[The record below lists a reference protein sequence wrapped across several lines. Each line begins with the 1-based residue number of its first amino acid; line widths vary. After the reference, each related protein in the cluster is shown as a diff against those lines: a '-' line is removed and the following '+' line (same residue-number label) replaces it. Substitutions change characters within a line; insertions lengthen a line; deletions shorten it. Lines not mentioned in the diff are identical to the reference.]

1 MERMCDGWPATRGE
15 YVVGEPTSAV
25 AVCTLASR
33 LSPSVHAAVWGGCMT
48 ENLGVEKVVLNI
60 ISNSHVRYLLVC
72 GVDTKGHLPGDALIS
87 LHTRGIEESG
97 RIRGAKG
104 AIPYLEH
111 LMAGAVER
119 FQRQVSVVD
128 MRTVVDVSTMDMR
141 TVVDLPTIY
150 KKVEELWRAQAF
162 DEPPMVLEDEGEE
175 RADMEE
181 IEVGGADAIIA
192 DGVLLDALNG
202 VIFCEG
208 DRC

>member
-119 FQRQVSVVD
+119 FQRQVSIVD
-128 MRTVVDVSTMDMR
+128 MRTIVDV
-141 TVVDLPTIY
+141 PTIY
-150 KKVEELWRAQAF
+150 HRVEELWRAPAF
-162 DEPPMVLEDEGEE
+162 DEPPMVLEDEEEE
-175 RADMEE
+175 RAGMED
-181 IEVGGADAIIA
+181 IEVGGADALIA
-192 DGVLLDALNG
+192 DGVLLDAVAG
-202 VIFCEG
+202 VIFCEE
-208 DRC
+208 DTC

>member
-1 MERMCDGWPATRGE
+1 MERMCDGWPAIRGE

-33 LSPSVHAAVWGGCMT
+33 LSPSAHAAVWGGCMT

-72 GVDTKGHLPGDALIS
+72 GVDTKGHLPGDALVS
-87 LHTRGIEESG
+87 LHREGIEESG

-128 MRTVVDVSTMDMR
+128 MRTTVDVS
-141 TVVDLPTIY
+141 TIY
-150 KKVEELWRAQAF
+150 KKVDELWRAPAL
-162 DEPPMVLEDEGEE
+162 DEPPMVLEDEEVEE
-175 RADMEE
+175 KAGVD
-181 IEVGGADAIIA
+181 IEVSGADALIA
-192 DGVLLDALNG
+192 DGVLMDAVAG

-208 DRC
+208 DTC